1 MTLKL
6 SDKNTTAYRHAE
18 LDKLAREKETALTK
32 IKEGY
37 TEREQS
43 LQSNIREL
51 QGKLEESQ
59 VEMRKLEWNK
69 SDLEKEKDL
78 QIEK

>member
-1 MTLKL
+1 M
-6 SDKNTTAYRHAE
+6 SFRHAE
-18 LDKLAREKETALTK
+18 LDKLVREKETALTK

-43 LQSNIREL
+43 LHSTIREL
-51 QGKLEESQ
+51 QAKLEDNQ

-69 SDLEKEKDL
+69 ADLEKEKDL

>member
-1 MTLKL
+1 M
-6 SDKNTTAYRHAE
+6 
-18 LDKLAREKETALTK
+18 TK

-51 QGKLEESQ
+51 QAKLEDCQ

-78 QIEK
+78 HIEK

>member
-1 MTLKL
+1 M
-6 SDKNTTAYRHAE
+6 SFRHAE

-43 LQSNIREL
+43 LHITIREL
-51 QGKLEESQ
+51 QAKLEDNQ

-69 SDLEKEKDL
+69 ADLEKEKDL